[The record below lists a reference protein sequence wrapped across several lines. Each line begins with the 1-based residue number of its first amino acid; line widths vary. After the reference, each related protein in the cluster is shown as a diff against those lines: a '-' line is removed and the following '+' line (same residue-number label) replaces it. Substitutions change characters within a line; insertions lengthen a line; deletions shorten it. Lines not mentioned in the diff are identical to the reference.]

1 MKGTTIIMK
10 NFAYWLL
17 FLTFWVTVI
26 AFVEN
31 F

>member
-10 NFAYWLL
+10 NFTYWLL
-17 FLTFWVTVI
+17 FLAFWVTVI
-26 AFVEN
+26 AFIEN